1 MNIVNSIGFILYL
14 LKIIKKDPND
24 ERLGTPSKYW
34 SPFPQPGD
42 GVYNIG
48 LYLEGARFFT
58 LTIENLYAEK
68 VSLTK
73 I

>member
-1 MNIVNSIGFILYL
+1 MN
-14 LKIIKKDPND
+14 KKDPND

-48 LYLEGARFFT
+48 LYLEGARFENYNLHYYQLKMT
-58 LTIENLYAEK
+58 LT
-68 VSLTK
+68 
-73 I
+73 